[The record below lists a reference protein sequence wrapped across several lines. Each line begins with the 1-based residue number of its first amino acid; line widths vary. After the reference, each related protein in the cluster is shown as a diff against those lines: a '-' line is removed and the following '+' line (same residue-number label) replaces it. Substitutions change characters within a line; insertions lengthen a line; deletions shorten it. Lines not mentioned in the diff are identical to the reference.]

1 MSKKEIKK
9 NKNNSG
15 NIVIVIAVALAL
27 ILFISGIVYVNNDYN
42 YTQSHIPYEKMN
54 ITNGSNQIFRN
65 ALYYYNFTVNKT
77 STLIFNFVFV
87 PEQNISMTYY
97 LNGYFLINASQFN
110 EITQVNYGNTP
121 PNYVSLI
128 GPETSLTL
136 SPNIYTIV
144 FVVYGNLEIHVQ
156 DFNIVP
162 A

>member
-1 MSKKEIKK
+1 
-9 NKNNSG
+9 
-15 NIVIVIAVALAL
+15 
-27 ILFISGIVYVNNDYN
+27 
-42 YTQSHIPYEKMN
+42 
-54 ITNGSNQIFRN
+54 
-65 ALYYYNFTVNKT
+65 LYYYNFTVNKT
-77 STLIFNFVFV
+77 STLIFNFAFV
-87 PEQNISMTYY
+87 PEQNISLTYY
-97 LNGYFLINASQFN
+97 LNGYFLINASQFY
-110 EITQVNYGNTP
+110 EITQVDYGNTP